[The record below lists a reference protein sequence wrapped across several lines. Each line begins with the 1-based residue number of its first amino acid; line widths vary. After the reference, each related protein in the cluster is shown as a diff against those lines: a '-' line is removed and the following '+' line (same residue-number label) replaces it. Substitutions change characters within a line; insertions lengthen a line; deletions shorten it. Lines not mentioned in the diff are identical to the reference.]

1 MCICLPVVCPVCL
14 FFFTFSYKSI
24 HFNPTTLIEL
34 LHVNKTS
41 HTNEALFYLCTLQI
55 NISSAPVLHVSWQVM
70 WVCNLCRK
78 QQEILTKSGE
88 WFSSGPKGRPLSVAG
103 PEADRDGKLRSRSQA
118 TARANHISAN
128 DAQPATD
135 RNKGAD
141 IMPASR
147 TRSEPPREKY
157 TS

>member
-1 MCICLPVVCPVCL
+1 MCICLPVVCPVYL
-14 FFFTFSYKSI
+14 FFFMFS
-24 HFNPTTLIEL
+24 FNLTTLIEL

-41 HTNEALFYLCTLQI
+41 HTNVYLCTLQI
-55 NISSAPVLHVSWQVM
+55 KISSAPVLHVSWQVM

-135 RNKGAD
+135 RNKGTD

-157 TS
+157 TC